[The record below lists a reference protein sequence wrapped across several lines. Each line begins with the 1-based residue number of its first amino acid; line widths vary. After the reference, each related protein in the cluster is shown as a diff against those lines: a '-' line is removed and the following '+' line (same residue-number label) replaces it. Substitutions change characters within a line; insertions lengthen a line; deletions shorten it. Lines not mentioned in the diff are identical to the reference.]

1 MVGRRWNPAQELEL
15 ECGSRLYNNG
25 AMPFPYKAALTATT
39 NALMAGALALLP
51 GVTDA
56 VESVALRLAT
66 ELSPG
71 PAPEAAPAFARADS
85 ARGQIG
91 QETVFVGNAELR
103 RGGTRLR
110 GDQIIYRE
118 QDDQARAVGA
128 VRMSRDGVVFTGE
141 ALELRLDSMVG
152 HLEQPEFSIPAVFG
166 RGSARRIDFLGR
178 GKLTMH
184 DSSYTTC
191 TPDRPAWFVRARMF
205 NFDEP
210 AGVARTRD
218 AKIDFFGTTIMALP
232 ELSFPIGEGRRS
244 GFLLPTGRVSSRTG
258 LSLSAPYYWD
268 LAPNRDLTV
277 YPRILTRRGVQ
288 MGGLFRYLEPEQS
301 GEIRLEA
308 LPGDRSAGRDRWFAS
323 ATNKITDWRGWSG
336 GWTVRG
342 VSDDKYF
349 SDFSTSILGA
359 SERSLPREAFLTR
372 TLGDWTVLARAASYQ
387 NILEARAAPPY
398 SRVPQLAANWD
409 VRDLQGFDLA
419 SGFDLSR
426 FERPIAGAASGWRAV
441 AHPSVAWNFRSPG
454 AFLVPRLSVHAS
466 TYRLDSNSMTA
477 GAAGDLSGTA
487 GAAVVGVPGTREL
500 NRLLPTMSMDTGLVF
515 ERPFTWTDQRVW
527 TQTLEPRLYYVRT
540 PYRDQSAF
548 PVFDT
553 AQADFNFAQLFS
565 SNTFV
570 GNDRLADVNQLT
582 TALVTRLLDPKT
594 GREALRFGIGQRLYF
609 EPQRVTIAGEAPR
622 ADTRSDLLAAG
633 GATIHPDWT
642 VDGGMQANLAEARV
656 PRFNLA
662 TRWNPRPEHIV
673 NLAYRYRRDLV
684 DQVDVSAQWP
694 LSERWYLLGRF
705 NWTLAEIAGI
715 QPGLVESL
723 AGAEYREDCWATRF
737 VLQQYVTSAVS
748 RTTAVSIQ
756 LELSGLAKIG
766 SDPSAILS
774 RSIPGWRVRPE
785 REISSGRYFGYE

>member
-1 MVGRRWNPAQELEL
+1 
-15 ECGSRLYNNG
+15 
-25 AMPFPYKAALTATT
+25 MPSPNKAALTAAT

-51 GVTDA
+51 GFTYAD
-56 VESVALRLAT
+56 ESVALRLAT

-71 PAPEAAPAFARADS
+71 PAPDAAPAFARADS

-110 GDQIIYRE
+110 GDQITYRE

-191 TPDRPAWFVRARMF
+191 TPDRPAWFVRARML

-277 YPRILTRRGVQ
+277 YPRLLTRRGVQ
-288 MGGLFRYLEPEQS
+288 LGGLFRYLEPEQS

-426 FERPIAGAASGWRAV
+426 FERPIAGSASGWRAV
-441 AHPSVAWNFRSPG
+441 AHPSVAWSFRSPG

-466 TYRLDSNSMTA
+466 TYRLDSMSILSA
-477 GAAGDLSGTA
+477 ASGDAAGTG
-487 GAAVVGVPGTREL
+487 GAAVVGVSGTREL
-500 NRLLPTMSMDTGLVF
+500 NRLLPTMSMDAGLVF

-527 TQTLEPRLYYVRT
+527 TQTLEPRIYYVRT

-633 GATIHPDWT
+633 GATINPDWT